1 MRIRYANGREL
12 EADIAQQERT
22 WRNMQL
28 DENAPAPA
36 APASTRSASSRA
48 PARARVGQRG
58 RDFRGL
64 QDHDFQRGTAGTTW
78 RRKESLGGLLAEM
91 MSQATSHDCQ
101 HYAIFRRSELHVA
114 QPERYTVDNKP
125 SQAKFVFE
133 LSEQEAMY
141 GFYVERAA
149 CAMDGTWHWARFL
162 SALREQEPL
171 QRALH
176 MAMCQLQLR
185 WDVIHDADDV
195 IACVEAAP
203 EGLLWRAGAAE
214 AESLSWPQFAAKLD
228 ALDPQKYYSLYLS
241 AHLDKAEAIAAGE
254 GLADH
259 VVVVYRALL
268 PLYEASTR

>member
-1 MRIRYANGREL
+1 MGSGTDPVTSAWLPDTLIIAQLMEHSVLTAVSAPLLLVIEEVNMAQHPFSVGSTYRNRDGDYEVISIREPKMRIRYASGREL

-28 DENAPAPA
+28 DDNVPAPA

-48 PARARVGQRG
+48 PVRARVGQRG

-133 LSEQEAMY
+133 
-141 GFYVERAA
+141 
-149 CAMDGTWHWARFL
+149 
-162 SALREQEPL
+162 
-171 QRALH
+171 
-176 MAMCQLQLR
+176 
-185 WDVIHDADDV
+185 
-195 IACVEAAP
+195 
-203 EGLLWRAGAAE
+203 
-214 AESLSWPQFAAKLD
+214 
-228 ALDPQKYYSLYLS
+228 
-241 AHLDKAEAIAAGE
+241 
-254 GLADH
+254 
-259 VVVVYRALL
+259 
-268 PLYEASTR
+268 